1 MSNDA
6 ADINSTQITETSSA
20 KQQGIFH
27 ETRIRLEEIAE
38 TVQGE
43 GVELDEMLA
52 LFEEAVNL
60 GASAVAQVED
70 DIDTDSTHC
79 DVPAAIEAGLEG
91 EQGTTAQDAAQ
102 APEQPAIQA
111 QVQHQ
116 VQAQPSPD
124 LNE

>member
-70 DIDTDSTHC
+70 DIDTDSAQC

-102 APEQPAIQA
+102 VPDQPTIQA
-111 QVQHQ
+111 QVPQQ
-116 VQAQPSPD
+116 NQAQPSPD
-124 LNE
+124 SNE